1 MLFRQHRIARL
12 EKALAADFQDVS
24 AIMSDLLDEVRLAS
38 QNRKLLVAV
47 NSMNR
52 LNPKSLDD
60 EGMQW
65 FGHDEAA
72 ARYLNIAQFF
82 QAGARQNKDALACLN
97 QLPYCFWIAMI
108 AMMVRHQQ
116 Y

>member
-1 MLFRQHRIARL
+1 
-12 EKALAADFQDVS
+12 
-24 AIMSDLLDEVRLAS
+24 LLDEVRLAS

-116 Y
+116 YIEVRRDLRCRNRGRLDLFIVVQGKIC